1 MSALY
6 TSAKNKLL
14 GGVSAG
20 GATMD
25 VDTEV
30 MKLRLV
36 NVTGDYVF
44 SAADTVMTPVTKY
57 LSTTDQ
63 TLTVT
68 VAGGVVDA
76 GDPTYT
82 GVAADG
88 TKTVGALVMFKFV
101 TNDAG
106 SFPLAYIDGFTPTLP
121 NGGNITVQFDNGAN
135 KIFSL

>member
-1 MSALY
+1 
-6 TSAKNKLL
+6 
-14 GGVSAG
+14 
-20 GATMD
+20 MD